1 MSMAVDERQTNPRTG
16 QDERGFDHRSK
27 RRIFMKQLRVEMLS
41 LLMVLLCSLSGQAQQ
56 GATAANATVPPL
68 IQFSNVATDEGSNTL
83 SGVANI
89 TFSLFSS
96 QQGAE
101 PLWTETQNNVPLD
114 STGHYSVQLGITKP
128 AGVPTTLFTT
138 GEARWLGVQI
148 AEQPEQPRVLLLS
161 VPYALKAGDAATIGG
176 LPPSA
181 FVLAAPLSSVVSTPQ
196 DAGATGQNS
205 DPPPAGSITGSG
217 TVDFIP
223 LWTTTSNIGNSVL
236 FQSGSGNTAKVGI
249 NTITPDA
256 TLDVKGS
263 GTIRGTLSL
272 PTAGTATAIKG
283 FNSQPQTLAASAF
296 NSSTSKAANQTFQWQ
311 AEPAGNNTSSPSGT
325 LNLLFGE
332 GTAKPSE
339 TGLNIASNGQITFA
353 QGQTFPGTGDGTVTS
368 VAAGAGLAGGT
379 ITGSGTLSVATG
391 GVTNGMLVS
400 PSLTLTAGTDLTGGG
415 LATLGGNVT
424 LNLDTT
430 KVPQL
435 NAANTFTGNQ
445 TVSGNLSATGVVSGG
460 SFEIGSNLFGFGS
473 YANGNAFLGFAGNST
488 MTGHDNTASGSG
500 ALASNTTGY
509 LNAASGWQAL
519 VLNST
524 GTLNTA
530 TGASALQSNTAG
542 NLNTATGESA
552 LASNTTGG
560 SNTGDGATALGFNT
574 TGSDNTASGG
584 GALEF

>member
-1 MSMAVDERQTNPRTG
+1 
-16 QDERGFDHRSK
+16 
-27 RRIFMKQLRVEMLS
+27 MKQVRMVVLSML
-41 LLMVLLCSLSGQAQQ
+41 LLLLCSLLSQAQQ
-56 GATAANATVPPL
+56 SVATAANATVPPL
-68 IQFSNVATDEGSNTL
+68 IQFSNVATDEGGNSL
-83 SGVANI
+83 SGVVSI
-89 TFSLFSS
+89 TFSLYNG
-96 QQGAE
+96 QQGGE
-101 PLWTETQNNVPLD
+101 PLWTETQNNIQLD
-114 STGHYSVQLGITKP
+114 ATGHYSVQLGITKQN
-128 AGVPTTLFTT
+128 GVPTTLFTT
-138 GEARWLGVQI
+138 GEARWLGVRI
-148 AEQPEQPRVLLLS
+148 AEQGEQPRVLLLS

-181 FVLAAPLSSVVSTPQ
+181 FVLTAAVAGSATSALAA
-196 DAGATGQNS
+196 DAGVSAQNS
-205 DPPPAGSITGSG
+205 DPPPAGTITGSG

-236 FQSGSGNTAKVGI
+236 FQSGSGNTAKIGI
-249 NTITPDA
+249 NTTTPAA
-256 TLDVKGS
+256 TLDVKGG

-272 PTAGTATAIKG
+272 PATGTATAIKG

-311 AEPAGNNTSSPSGT
+311 AEPAGNDTTTPSGT

-353 QGQTFPGTGDGTVTS
+353 TGQTFPGTGDGTVTS